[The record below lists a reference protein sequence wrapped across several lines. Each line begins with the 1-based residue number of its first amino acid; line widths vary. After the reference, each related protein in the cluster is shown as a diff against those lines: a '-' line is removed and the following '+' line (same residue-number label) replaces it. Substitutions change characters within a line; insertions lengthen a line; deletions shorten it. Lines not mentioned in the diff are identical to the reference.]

1 MHILQSQEGKQWRRA
16 AARAAACLDLVADLL
31 PALLLIAL
39 LAAGS
44 GLFVVTFDYR

>member
-1 MHILQSQEGKQWRRA
+1 MPIVQPEARRQRHHRA
-16 AARAAACLDLVADLL
+16 TRAAACLDLVADLL

-44 GLFVVTFDYR
+44 GLFVVTFDYS